1 MKSVDIKG
9 LAVNNIASLC
19 NKQTMHKWPYLM
31 QILKHY
37 CIQSLH
43 YWIHIICGRSVL
55 NPSAQDD
62 SALGFN
68 FSLFFCS
75 VKMDHR
81 FWKGGKE
88 QEQINSSYIWSRR
101 MEGNCVLWKIIVK
114 VYFLKKS
121 YLFWIPIKKSLAK
134 NLQSISKVQFMYNL
148 MSLECRQYVMSLRLK
163 LDFAFTFLGV

>member
-37 CIQSLH
+37 CLQSLH
-43 YWIHIICGRSVL
+43 YWIHIIYGRSVL

-114 VYFLKKS
+114 VYLKK
-121 YLFWIPIKKSLAK
+121 KKLSFLNSDKEIIGKKFAK
-134 NLQSISKVQFMYNL
+134 HF
-148 MSLECRQYVMSLRLK
+148 
-163 LDFAFTFLGV
+163 